1 MQPRSLLKLSCA
13 QIAYNLVKY
22 NKYLSLDDIHE
33 LAKELKIKERTI
45 ERRLNKSEAP
55 TWIETL
61 YNKGNIVGYRYSK
74 KRTKKVIC

>member
-1 MQPRSLLKLSCA
+1 MTRSLLRQSCA
-13 QIAYNLVKY
+13 EITYNLIKY

-33 LAKELKIKERTI
+33 LARELWIKERTI

-55 TWIETL
+55 SWICTV
-61 YNKGNIVGYRYSK
+61 YKKGQIIGYKYSK

>member
-1 MQPRSLLKLSCA
+1 MKPRSLLQLSCA
-13 QIAYNLVKY
+13 QIVYNMIKY

-33 LAKELKIKERTI
+33 IAKELKIKERTI

-55 TWIETL
+55 SWLETV
-61 YNKGNIVGYRYSK
+61 YKKGNIIGYKYSK